1 MGPGNTLPLP
11 GPIALGWTGK
21 TPAERSAGRKRK
33 LVATGRRRGEN
44 SALEKLI
51 VEGGRPI
58 GGEITPAGNKNEA
71 LPVLAAVL
79 LTDAPVTIS
88 NVPDIADIRDMISL
102 LEGLGVSVERIDPHT
117 YRLRAANLSGH
128 EPELDTARRIRGS
141 FLLAGPLL
149 MRQGAVSMP
158 APGGDRIGLRRLD
171 THLLVLE
178 RLGARIE
185 EASRR
190 GFRFVLPSSRYR
202 GAHIF
207 LDEASVTATENAL
220 MAAVCAK
227 GATVIENAASE
238 PHVQGLCRML
248 QAMGGKIEGAGTNR
262 LEIEGV
268 ERLSGCEHRIM
279 PDHTEVGSF
288 IGLAA
293 VTRGDLLIRDAGIE
307 HLRMIRLIFSR
318 LGVETLTEGEH
329 LRVPAGQEMVIKQ
342 ELGGAVP
349 KIDDGP
355 WPAFPSDLTSIATVV
370 ATQCQGTVLVFEK
383 MFENRLF
390 WVDGLIR
397 MGARVV
403 LCDLHRA
410 IVIGPARLSASTIST
425 PDIRAGMAL
434 LIAALCAE
442 GTSEIQNIHQIDRGY
457 EAIDQRLSTLGASI
471 RRESM

>member
-1 MGPGNTLPLP
+1 M
-11 GPIALGWTGK
+11 
-21 TPAERSAGRKRK
+21 
-33 LVATGRRRGEN
+33 
-44 SALEKLI
+44 EKLI
-51 VEGGRPI
+51 VEGGHPVS
-58 GGEITPAGNKNEA
+58 GEFTPAGNKNEA

-79 LTDAPVTIS
+79 LTDAPVTLS
-88 NVPDIADIRDMISL
+88 NVPDINDIRDMISL
-102 LEGLGVSVERIDPHT
+102 LEGLGVGVERLSHHS
-117 YRLRAANLSGH
+117 YRFQAANLTGH
-128 EPELDTARRIRGS
+128 EPATETAKRIRGS

-149 MRQGAVSMP
+149 MRQGAVSLP

-185 EASRR
+185 GASRY
-190 GFRFVLPSSRYR
+190 GFIFKLPEKRFR
-202 GAHIF
+202 GAQIF
-207 LDEASVTATENAL
+207 LDEASVTATENAV

-227 GATVIENAASE
+227 GTTLIENAASE

-248 QAMGGKIEGAGTNR
+248 LAMGARIQGVGTNR

-268 ERLSGCEHRIM
+268 DRLSGCTHRIM

-293 VTRGDLLIRDAGIE
+293 VTKGELLIKNAGLE
-307 HLRMIRLIFSR
+307 HLRMTRLIFSR
-318 LGVETLTEGEH
+318 LGVETIAEGDD
-329 LRVPAGQEMVIKQ
+329 LRVPAEQELVVRA
-342 ELGGAVP
+342 ELGGAIP
-349 KIDDGP
+349 RIDNGP

-410 IVIGPARLSASTIST
+410 IVVGPSHLRASSITT

-457 EAIDQRLSTLGASI
+457 EAIDQRLTQLGAKIS
-471 RRESM
+471 RETM